1 MHFRISSSVA
11 FFISSATALSWK
23 VCTSLSVR
31 FLPSMKCSLNYLLQ
45 LLYKLW
51 GGSFSLLKPLIE
63 VSIFPL
69 VSRTIALFC
78 FQFDNE
84 CMIKEE
90 CPTILELL
98 VGTLLRVCCKGWA
111 EIANCPWKLRFIWAF
126 FKSFSQRRVLLGL
139 LTAFSFLFLTI
150 IFVVFLCRLN
160 LWTFLLLLISCFDN
174 CFFTSPIDFLLYN
187 VNCQKKTSI
196 NLFTKDRLYLK
207 PPIHRVSTVEVWKPV
222 LVCSCNK

>member
-126 FKSFSQRRVLLGL
+126 FKSFFTKTCPPWPPHGFF
-139 LTAFSFLFLTI
+139 FSFSHHHFCCLSLQAEFMDVSFAAHQLF
-150 IFVVFLCRLN
+150 
-160 LWTFLLLLISCFDN
+160 W
-174 CFFTSPIDFLLYN
+174 
-187 VNCQKKTSI
+187 
-196 NLFTKDRLYLK
+196 
-207 PPIHRVSTVEVWKPV
+207 
-222 LVCSCNK
+222 